1 MLRKKLLIQSLFILL
16 LIVGC
21 VFAENNSKIYLAN
34 DIIIQCDS
42 IQDHTNLNINLRFG
56 DNPHLS
62 PIAIGL
68 RKIGGYN
75 CYDIKS
81 QDLTSLDSMGLVIDI
96 DNNNEFNYENKID
109 VGIDLIEIVI
119 FEDGSSISIE
129 EIKKHNKLWG
139 IGAFTLFLGSIVTVI
154 ILL

>member
-1 MLRKKLLIQSLFILL
+1 MKKLILL
-16 LIVGC
+16 SIILIVGC
-21 VFAENNSKIYLAN
+21 VFAENNSKIYLTN

-42 IQDHTNLNINLRFG
+42 IQDHINLNINLRFG
-56 DNPHLS
+56 NNPHLL
-62 PIAIGL
+62 PMTIGL

-75 CYDIKS
+75 CYDIKN
-81 QDLTSLDSMGLVIDI
+81 QDLTLLDSMGLVIDI

-109 VGIDLIEIVI
+109 VGIDLIEKII

-139 IGAFTLFLGSIVTVI
+139 IGAFTLFLGSIATAI

>member
-1 MLRKKLLIQSLFILL
+1 MIRRLTILL

-21 VFAENNSKIYLAN
+21 VFGEDNSKIYLTN

-42 IQDHTNLNINLRFG
+42 IQDHINLNINLRFG
-56 DNPHLS
+56 NNPHLL
-62 PIAIGL
+62 PMAIGL

-75 CYDIKS
+75 CYDIKN

-109 VGIDLIEIVI
+109 VGIDLIEKII

-139 IGAFTLFLGSIVTVI
+139 IGAFTLFVGSIVTVI

>member
-1 MLRKKLLIQSLFILL
+1 MIRRLIILL
-16 LIVGC
+16 LIVCC
-21 VFAENNSKIYLAN
+21 VFGKNNSKIYLAN

-42 IQDHTNLNINLRFG
+42 IQDHTDLTFKLRFG
-56 DNPHLS
+56 NNPHLL
-62 PIAIGL
+62 PIAIVY

-75 CYDIKS
+75 CYDIKN

-109 VGIDLIEIVI
+109 VGIDLIEKVI

-129 EIKKHNKLWG
+129 EIKKYNKLWG
-139 IGAFTLFLGSIVTVI
+139 IGAFTLFFGSIATAI

>member
-1 MLRKKLLIQSLFILL
+1 MF
-16 LIVGC
+16 G
-21 VFAENNSKIYLAN
+21 ENNSKIYLVN
-34 DIIIQCDS
+34 DVIIQCDS
-42 IQDHTNLNINLRFG
+42 IQDHTNLTFNLRFG
-56 DNPHLS
+56 NNPHLL
-62 PIAIGL
+62 PIGIVY

-75 CYDIKS
+75 CYDSEI
-81 QDLTSLDSMGLVIDI
+81 QELTSLDSMGLVMTI

-109 VGIDLIEIVI
+109 VGIDLIEKII

-139 IGAFTLFLGSIVTVI
+139 IGAFTLFLGSIATAI

>member
-1 MLRKKLLIQSLFILL
+1 MIRRLSILL

-21 VFAENNSKIYLAN
+21 MFAENNSTIYLVN
-34 DIIIQCDS
+34 DVVIQCES

-56 DNPHLS
+56 DNPHLL
-62 PIAIGL
+62 PLTIGL

-109 VGIDLIEIVI
+109 IGIDLIEKII
-119 FEDGSSISIE
+119 FEDGSNISIE

-139 IGAFTLFLGSIVTVI
+139 IGVFTLFFGSIATAI

>member
-1 MLRKKLLIQSLFILL
+1 MIRWLIILL
-16 LIVGC
+16 LIVGY
-21 VFAENNSKIYLAN
+21 VFGEDNSKIYLTN
-34 DIIIQCDS
+34 DVIIQCDS
-42 IQDHTNLNINLRFG
+42 IQHHINLNINLRFG
-56 DNPHLS
+56 KNPHLL
-62 PIAIGL
+62 PMAIGL

-75 CYDIKS
+75 CYDIKN
-81 QDLTSLDSMGLVIDI
+81 QDLAALDSMGLVMDI

-109 VGIDLIEIVI
+109 VGIDLIEKIV

-139 IGAFTLFLGSIVTVI
+139 IGAFTLFVGSIVTVI

>member
-1 MLRKKLLIQSLFILL
+1 MIRRLIILL

-42 IQDHTNLNINLRFG
+42 IQDHTNLTFNLRFG
-56 DNPHLS
+56 NNPHLL
-62 PIAIGL
+62 PIAIVY

-75 CYDIKS
+75 CYDS
-81 QDLTSLDSMGLVIDI
+81 ENQDLTSLDSMGLVIDI

-109 VGIDLIEIVI
+109 VGIDLIERVI

-139 IGAFTLFLGSIVTVI
+139 IGAFTLFIGSIATVI
-154 ILL
+154 IIL

>member
-1 MLRKKLLIQSLFILL
+1 MKKLLLIIL

-21 VFAENNSKIYLAN
+21 VFAENNSTIYLAN

-42 IQDHTNLNINLRFG
+42 IQDHTNLNINLRLG
-56 DNPHLS
+56 NNPHLL
-62 PIAIGL
+62 PMAIGL

-75 CYDIKS
+75 CYDIKN
-81 QDLTSLDSMGLVIDI
+81 QDLAPLYSMGLVMDI
-96 DNNNEFNYENKID
+96 DNNNEFDYENKID
-109 VGIDLIEIVI
+109 VGIDLIAKII

-139 IGAFTLFLGSIVTVI
+139 IGVFTLFLGSIATAI

>member
-1 MLRKKLLIQSLFILL
+1 MIRRLIILL

-21 VFAENNSKIYLAN
+21 VFAEDNSKIYLTN

-42 IQDHTNLNINLRFG
+42 IQDHINLNINLRFG
-56 DNPHLS
+56 NNPHLL
-62 PIAIGL
+62 PMTIGL

-75 CYDIKS
+75 CYDIKN

-109 VGIDLIEIVI
+109 VGIDLIEKVI

-139 IGAFTLFLGSIVTVI
+139 IGAFTLFLGSIITVI

>member
-1 MLRKKLLIQSLFILL
+1 MIRRLIILL
-16 LIVGC
+16 LIVEC

-42 IQDHTNLNINLRFG
+42 IQDHTNLTFNLRFG
-56 DNPHLS
+56 NNPHLL
-62 PIAIGL
+62 PIAIVF

-75 CYDIKS
+75 CYDSEI
-81 QDLTSLDSMGLVIDI
+81 QELTSLDSMGLVVDI

-109 VGIDLIEIVI
+109 IGIDLIEKII
-119 FEDGSSISIE
+119 FEDGNNISIE

-139 IGAFTLFLGSIVTVI
+139 IGAFTLFLGSIATAI

>member
-1 MLRKKLLIQSLFILL
+1 MIRRLIILL

-21 VFAENNSKIYLAN
+21 VFAEDNSKIYLTN
-34 DIIIQCDS
+34 DVIIQCDS

-56 DNPHLS
+56 NNPHLL
-62 PIAIGL
+62 PMAIGL

-109 VGIDLIEIVI
+109 IGIDLIEKII

-139 IGAFTLFLGSIVTVI
+139 IGAFTLFLCSIITVI

>member
-1 MLRKKLLIQSLFILL
+1 MIRRLIILL

-21 VFAENNSKIYLAN
+21 VFGENNSKIYLAN

-42 IQDHTNLNINLRFG
+42 IQDHTNLNINLRLG
-56 DNPHLS
+56 NNPHLL
-62 PIAIGL
+62 PMAIVL

-75 CYDIKS
+75 CYDIKN

-109 VGIDLIEIVI
+109 VGIDLIERVI

-139 IGAFTLFLGSIVTVI
+139 IGVFTLFLGSIATAI

>member
-1 MLRKKLLIQSLFILL
+1 MIRRLIILL

-21 VFAENNSKIYLAN
+21 VFGEDNSKIYLTN

-42 IQDHTNLNINLRFG
+42 IQDHINLNINLRFG
-56 DNPHLS
+56 NNPHFL
-62 PIAIGL
+62 PVAIGL

-75 CYDIKS
+75 CYDIKN

-109 VGIDLIEIVI
+109 IGIDLIENII

-139 IGAFTLFLGSIVTVI
+139 IGAFTLFLGSIITVI

>member
-1 MLRKKLLIQSLFILL
+1 MLIRRLIILL

-21 VFAENNSKIYLAN
+21 VFAENNSTIYLAN

-42 IQDHTNLNINLRFG
+42 IQDHTNLTFKLRFG
-56 DNPHLS
+56 NNPHLL
-62 PIAIGL
+62 PLGIVY

-75 CYDIKS
+75 CYDSEI
-81 QDLTSLDSMGLVIDI
+81 QELTSLDSMGLVMTI

-109 VGIDLIEIVI
+109 VGIDLIEKII
-119 FEDGSSISIE
+119 FKDGSSLSIE
-129 EIKKHNKLWG
+129 EINKQNILWG
-139 IGAFTLFLGSIVTVI
+139 IGAWSLLFGSIVTTI

>member
-1 MLRKKLLIQSLFILL
+1 MIRRLIILL

-42 IQDHTNLNINLRFG
+42 IQDHTNLNINLRLG
-56 DNPHLS
+56 NNPHLL
-62 PIAIGL
+62 PMAIGL

-75 CYDIKS
+75 CYDIKN
-81 QDLTSLDSMGLVIDI
+81 QDLAPLDSMGLVIDI

-109 VGIDLIEIVI
+109 VSIDLIEKII

-139 IGAFTLFLGSIVTVI
+139 IGVFTLFFGSIATAI

>member
-1 MLRKKLLIQSLFILL
+1 MIRRLIILL

-21 VFAENNSKIYLAN
+21 VFADNNSKIYLTN

-56 DNPHLS
+56 NNPHLL
-62 PIAIGL
+62 PMAIGL

-75 CYDIKS
+75 CYDIKN

-109 VGIDLIEIVI
+109 VGIDLIEKII

-129 EIKKHNKLWG
+129 DIKKHNKLWG
-139 IGAFTLFLGSIVTVI
+139 IGVFTLFLGSIATAI

>member
-1 MLRKKLLIQSLFILL
+1 MIRRLIILL

-21 VFAENNSKIYLAN
+21 VCAENNSKIYLAN

-42 IQDHTNLNINLRFG
+42 IQDHTNLNIKLRFG
-56 DNPHLS
+56 NNPHFL
-62 PIAIGL
+62 PVAIGL

-75 CYDIKS
+75 CYDIKNK
-81 QDLTSLDSMGLVIDI
+81 DLTPLDSMGLVIDI

-109 VGIDLIEIVI
+109 VGIDLIEKII
-119 FEDGSSISIE
+119 FKDGSSLSIE
-129 EIKKHNKLWG
+129 EINKQNILWG
-139 IGAFTLFLGSIVTVI
+139 IGAWSLLFGSIVTTI

>member
-1 MLRKKLLIQSLFILL
+1 MIRRLIILL

-21 VFAENNSKIYLAN
+21 VFGENNSKIYLAN

-42 IQDHTNLNINLRFG
+42 IQDHTNLNIKLRFG
-56 DNPHLS
+56 NNPHFL
-62 PIAIGL
+62 PVAIGL

-75 CYDIKS
+75 CYDIKN
-81 QDLTSLDSMGLVIDI
+81 QDLAPLDSMGLVMDI
-96 DNNNEFNYENKID
+96 DNNNEFDYENKID
-109 VGIDLIEIVI
+109 VGIDLIAKII

-129 EIKKHNKLWG
+129 EIKKHNILWG
-139 IGAFTLFLGSIVTVI
+139 TGAFTLFLGSIATAI

>member
-1 MLRKKLLIQSLFILL
+1 MIRRLIILL

-21 VFAENNSKIYLAN
+21 VFGEDNSKIYLTN
-34 DIIIQCDS
+34 DVIIQCDS

-56 DNPHLS
+56 NNPHLL
-62 PIAIGL
+62 PMAIGL

-75 CYDIKS
+75 CYDIKN
-81 QDLTSLDSMGLVIDI
+81 QDLASLDSMGLVMDI

-109 VGIDLIEIVI
+109 VGIDLIEKVI

-139 IGAFTLFLGSIVTVI
+139 IGVFTVFLGSIVTAI

>member
-1 MLRKKLLIQSLFILL
+1 MIRRLIILL

-21 VFAENNSKIYLAN
+21 VFGEDNSKIYLTN
-34 DIIIQCDS
+34 DVIIQCDS

-56 DNPHLS
+56 NNPHLL
-62 PIAIGL
+62 PMAIGL

-96 DNNNEFNYENKID
+96 DNNNEFNYGNKID
-109 VGIDLIEIVI
+109 VGIDLIEKII

>member
-1 MLRKKLLIQSLFILL
+1 MIRRLIILL

-42 IQDHTNLNINLRFG
+42 IQDHTNLTFNLRFG
-56 DNPHLS
+56 NNPHLL
-62 PIAIGL
+62 PMAIGL

-75 CYDIKS
+75 CYDIKN

-109 VGIDLIEIVI
+109 VGIDLIEKVI

-139 IGAFTLFLGSIVTVI
+139 IGAFTLFVGSIATVI

>member
-1 MLRKKLLIQSLFILL
+1 MLLRRLIILL

-34 DIIIQCDS
+34 DVIIQCDS
-42 IQDHTNLNINLRFG
+42 IQDHTNLNINLRLG
-56 DNPHLS
+56 DTPHLL
-62 PIAIGL
+62 PMAIGL

-75 CYDIKS
+75 CYDIKN
-81 QDLTSLDSMGLVIDI
+81 QDLASLDSMGLVINI

-109 VGIDLIEIVI
+109 IGIDLIENII

-139 IGAFTLFLGSIVTVI
+139 IGAFTLFLGSIATVI